1 MGRIGCFALVIV
13 LLIVGYD
20 QFRIEQMRSEVKAI
34 SSKLHVTKPDKSQK
48 SGDSDLVTSVAEAE
62 RHTRKAK
69 ELLRQNKTAA
79 AQVELDKALKSFK
92 SANSVSRDMVG
103 DAAEFMGKAR
113 DNAVKVFQKAWTD
126 ISEEAKTGKKDI
138 AR

>member
-1 MGRIGCFALVIV
+1 MGRLGCFAIV
-13 LLIVGYD
+13 LVLLVVGYD
-20 QFRIEQMRSEVKAI
+20 QYRIEQMRSEVSAM
-34 SSKLHVTKPDKSQK
+34 SSKLHVATQSKSAKNKKP
-48 SGDSDLVTSVAEAE
+48 DLVTTVAEAE

-69 ELLRQNKTAA
+69 ELLREKKTAA

-92 SANSVSRDMVG
+92 SANSVSQDMAG

-113 DNAVKVFQKAWTD
+113 DNAVKMFQKAWTD
-126 ISEEAKTGKKDI
+126 ISEEAKQPKKDI